1 MKLKLKKGD
10 EVQVMAGKDRG
21 KTGRILRLIP
31 ARERL
36 IVEGVNQVKKHKKPT
51 QKTKGGIEIQEAAL
65 HISNVMLLCPLCKK
79 TARVGIQILPSGEH
93 TRFCKKCKAI
103 LDK

>member
-10 EVQVMAGKDRG
+10 EIQVMAGKDRG

-51 QKTKGGIEIQEAAL
+51 QKSKGGIEVQEAAFA
-65 HISNVMLLCPLCKK
+65 ISNAMLLCPLCKK
-79 TARVGIQILPSGEH
+79 AARIGIRVLPSGEH
-93 TRFCKKCKAI
+93 ARFCKKCKQT

>member
-10 EVQVMAGKDRG
+10 EIRVMAGKDRG
-21 KTGRILRLIP
+21 KEGRILRLIP

-51 QKTKGGIEIQEAAL
+51 QTTKGGIVLQEAAL
-65 HISNVMLLCPLCKK
+65 HLSNVMLLCPSCKK
-79 TARVGIQILPSGEH
+79 TARVGIKVLPSGEH
-93 TRFCKKCKAI
+93 VRFCKKCKTT